1 MRPVSLNLGAIRD
14 PAVIA
19 ALREIMM
26 SSNLNDIVKI
36 AQNYTI
42 TGTLTTTRT
51 LNVST
56 ATQTQIANFLATLIT
71 DLQKGGANRT
81 G

>member
-1 MRPVSLNLGAIRD
+1 VKPVTLNLTAIKD
-14 PAVIA
+14 PAVRA
-19 ALREIMM
+19 ALQDLQTASR
-26 SSNLNDIVKI
+26 LNDLVTI

-42 TGTLTTTRT
+42 TGPVATTRS

-56 ATQTQIANFLATLIT
+56 ATTAHIANFLATLVL

>member
-1 MRPVSLNLGAIRD
+1 MRPVTLNLNAVAD
-14 PAVIA
+14 PAIKAVLSEIA
-19 ALREIMM
+19 A
-26 SSNLNDIVKI
+26 SSRLADIVTM

-42 TGTLTTTRT
+42 TGSFTPTRS

-56 ATQTQIANFLATLIT
+56 ATTAQIAVFLATLIT
-71 DLQKGGANRT
+71 DFQKGGANRT

>member
-1 MRPVSLNLGAIRD
+1 MRPLSLNLNAVGD
-14 PAVIA
+14 PALKAVLGEIA
-19 ALREIMM
+19 AASRI
-26 SSNLNDIVKI
+26 NDIVTI
-36 AQNYTI
+36 AQNYVI
-42 TGTLTTTRT
+42 QGSVTTTRT

-56 ATQTQIANFLATLIT
+56 ATTAQIANFLATLIL